1 MSSDETVNHT
11 NRQRIVRL
19 ISSYAILIYGR
30 MLLPVAPLVT
40 EWHWA
45 SNYRHDENATYTYHG
60 STSFPQMSS
69 KLIIISGAYPIVEI
83 LTSPFAAY
91 IGDMKRFGCD
101 AAILIGLLSSFVLN
115 LLLSC
120 TMKFWAVFIAKSMQ
134 GISHA
139 FLLPFGLARIL
150 QLYPPGHKYHS
161 IMIAAANCTT
171 AFLVLKNTYAGI
183 VVEYIGARACF
194 WIMIPL
200 NIMLLVEV
208 LLHFRS
214 GERKVTLTL
223 LRNNRNSDKLEKQ
236 AILET
241 AGSNVTFRSVVT
253 DIHVL
258 ICVGSLTIAFLFQHF
273 LVPSVGLWMDR
284 EFNAGSAT
292 TGLLWGLGGLAAI
305 PANFFGARFA
315 NWKYD
320 YMWLYALIHLAVC
333 ILPIAYLPYSASP
346 LLASLSVSFYL
357 YCCHSTRYAITI
369 LLAVIADSRYQQAYG
384 NVMTVAEIGYAMP
397 YLIGPLTIPFI
408 NKFSFRSTC
417 IGMGIIYI
425 TPIWLLVFL
434 KNIRSPASETN
445 VAGK

>member
-1 MSSDETVNHT
+1 M
-11 NRQRIVRL
+11 
-19 ISSYAILIYGR
+19 
-30 MLLPVAPLVT
+30 APLVT

-45 SNYRHDENATYTYHG
+45 SNYRHDENATVATYVSHG
-60 STSFPQMSS
+60 STNTSFPQMSS
-69 KLIIISGAYPIVEI
+69 KLIIISSAYPVIEI

-101 AAILIGLLSSFVLN
+101 AAVLVGLLSSLVLN
-115 LLLSC
+115 GLLSC
-120 TMKFWAVFIAKSMQ
+120 TMKFWAVLIAKSMQ

-161 IMIAAANCTT
+161 IMVAVVNCTT

-183 VVEYIGARACF
+183 VVKYIGARSCF

-200 NIMLLVEV
+200 NIMLLFEV

-214 GERKVTLTL
+214 GEHRVTLTF
-223 LRNNRNSDKLEKQ
+223 LRNIRNSDKLEKQ
-236 AILET
+236 ALFET
-241 AGSNVTFRSVVT
+241 AVSNVTFRSVIT
-253 DIHVL
+253 DIQVL
-258 ICVGSLTIAFLFQHF
+258 ICVGSLTIAFLFQQF
-273 LVPSVGLWMDR
+273 LVPSVALWMDSY
-284 EFNAGSAT
+284 FNAGPAS
-292 TGLLWGLGGLAAI
+292 TGLLWGLGGLAVI
-305 PANFFGARFA
+305 PANFLGARFA
-315 NWKYD
+315 QWKSD
-320 YMWLYALIHLAVC
+320 WLWLYALIHLAVC
-333 ILPIAYLPYSASP
+333 ILPIVYLPYSASP
-346 LLASLSVSFYL
+346 LLASLSISFYL

-369 LLAVIADSRYQQAYG
+369 LLAMIAESRYHQAYG

-397 YLIGPLTIPFI
+397 YLIGPLTIPVV

-425 TPIWLLVFL
+425 TPIWFLVFL
-434 KNIRSPASETN
+434 KNIRSSKSETS